1 MPITPRGAGGT
12 PGGLGAFFAGLA
24 MVVVGGYLF
33 MSRVTVSTG
42 YWTLW
47 GHDAFGMSL
56 LPLLAGIA
64 VLFFNGRSALGW
76 LLTAGSALVI
86 FVGIVTNLRVY
97 FQPTS
102 LFGTL
107 LMLGLLAAGLGTIA
121 RALRPHG
128 SPARAEERAE
138 ERERAP

>member
-1 MPITPRGAGGT
+1 MPSPVRGAGGT
-12 PGGLGAFFAGLA
+12 PGGFGTFFAGLA
-24 MVVVGGYLF
+24 MVLVGGYLF

-47 GHDAFGMSL
+47 GYDAFGVSL
-56 LPLLAGIA
+56 LALLAGIA
-64 VLFFNGRSALGW
+64 VLFFNGRSPVGW
-76 LLTAGSALVI
+76 LLALGSAAAIVI
-86 FVGIVTNLRVY
+86 GIITNLRVY

-121 RALRPHG
+121 RALRPYA
-128 SPARAEERAE
+128 SRSREE
-138 ERERAP
+138 EREPVP